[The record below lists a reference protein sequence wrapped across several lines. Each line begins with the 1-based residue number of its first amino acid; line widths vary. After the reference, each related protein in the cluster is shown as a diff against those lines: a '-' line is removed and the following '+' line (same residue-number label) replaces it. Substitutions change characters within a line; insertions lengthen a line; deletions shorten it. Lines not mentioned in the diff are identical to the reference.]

1 MKNLVVLFI
10 TVALMSCQQPAKEV
24 VPQIIKEGV
33 PQIIGYDITEGVKT
47 PIYGGDLST
56 VEVWEKYIKAH
67 NAKDLETIQNLNAEQ
82 KFEIKTAQG
91 RVFKSSEDYINFL
104 KNLLESSANPK
115 WTTKFLIANA
125 FTTEEGVVKQ
135 YVTSGHN
142 LSVLE
147 EGDTLKIFQVFDALI
162 VNGKVQN
169 FTITDRIA
177 TE

>member
-24 VPQIIKEGV
+24 V

-104 KNLLESSANPK
+104 KNLLESGANPK
-115 WTTKFLIANA
+115 
-125 FTTEEGVVKQ
+125 
-135 YVTSGHN
+135 
-142 LSVLE
+142 
-147 EGDTLKIFQVFDALI
+147 
-162 VNGKVQN
+162 
-169 FTITDRIA
+169 
-177 TE
+177 